1 MACAGWA
8 SYIRAGAICWHA
20 HNAWVKKLS
29 LRVFLAASVALLPY
43 AMDRRFDHGATV
55 RTAYV
60 SGEILSAVSG
70 RGGKRYIVKLDDTS
84 EPIVISDSSLLVYS
98 SGISIPLERREYADG
113 AIDYRV
119 AERR

>member
-1 MACAGWA
+1 M
-8 SYIRAGAICWHA
+8 H
-20 HNAWVKKLS
+20 WVKKLS
-29 LRVFLAASVALLPY
+29 LGVLLLAGVLLLLY

-55 RTAYV
+55 RTTYV

-70 RGGKRYIVKLDDTS
+70 RHGKRYTVKLDDTS
-84 EPIVISDSSLLVYS
+84 ETIVISDSTLLVYS

-119 AERR
+119 AERE